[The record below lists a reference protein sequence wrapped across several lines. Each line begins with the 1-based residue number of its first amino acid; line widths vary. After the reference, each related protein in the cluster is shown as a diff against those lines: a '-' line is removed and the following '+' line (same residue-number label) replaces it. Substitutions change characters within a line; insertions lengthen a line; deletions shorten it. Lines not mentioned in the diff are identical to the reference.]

1 MDILRWIHL
10 SDIHFSDN
18 ERYAVKRMRDTI
30 LEKIEQI
37 SRGKHFD
44 MIFIT
49 GDFAYQGGAYDLGLI
64 KFIEALMAVL
74 KVPADDLFMIPGNH
88 DVCRSQIRTLTIEGT
103 RKADFRFE
111 KDTIDHLQKG
121 FAKYKTF
128 YKKVKGEKA
137 DYIYK
142 VVKKGKYNVFLM
154 NTAFTAGTDNDA
166 GNLILE
172 KDCFYDAIKLLK
184 DQEDSVNIAIGHHPI
199 SHFVQTD
206 QQKIWNM
213 FNDYNVDLY
222 LCGHQHKGAYDSDS
236 SGERNIPTYQCGSG
250 RVDDY
255 ATVTFFVGELDIDK
269 SSGKLTS
276 YRWMPKEECWTV
288 GGIDGR
294 RAISGE
300 MDIMLERNLGKVSAF
315 QDEDAHKDELNGLH
329 SERGLYITTFKESER
344 RFVVTHKTNTRAV
357 DYFTGREKELQDLRQ
372 RIEDGCKAVLVSGMG
387 GIGKTHI
394 CRKLFGEYYKK
405 HNKGRDTLLRHIGY
419 IEYNG
424 DMDSS
429 LMKCLRYKK
438 QDNPELNK
446 EAAWKELED
455 LASEGNFLLFIDNVD
470 KSMSEDLGLKRLET
484 IPGAIILTSRQIS
497 LSDEFESYHIGFL
510 DKKQCMEIFKIIR
523 FGSSGRNLSEEE
535 NCDLE
540 YVIETLAG
548 RHTITVELL
557 AHLAKTRM
565 WTVKRLRKELEEKN
579 FGLVFHKNGEQVNIQ
594 ESYEK
599 LFSLSRLTEAEKNIL
614 EAFSIFPY
622 IPLAAETCN
631 EWLLSD
637 AGVGEDSYILM
648 GLYQKGWLQLDLE
661 QESYALHPVFAQFI
675 YNECSPK
682 KENH

>member
-213 FNDYNVDLY
+213 FNDYNVDPVSY
-222 LCGHQHKGAYDSDS
+222 TH
-236 SGERNIPTYQCGSG
+236 
-250 RVDDY
+250 
-255 ATVTFFVGELDIDK
+255 
-269 SSGKLTS
+269 LTL
-276 YRWMPKEECWTV
+276 P
-288 GGIDGR
+288 
-294 RAISGE
+294 
-300 MDIMLERNLGKVSAF
+300 
-315 QDEDAHKDELNGLH
+315 
-329 SERGLYITTFKESER
+329 
-344 RFVVTHKTNTRAV
+344 
-357 DYFTGREKELQDLRQ
+357 
-372 RIEDGCKAVLVSGMG
+372 
-387 GIGKTHI
+387 
-394 CRKLFGEYYKK
+394 
-405 HNKGRDTLLRHIGY
+405 
-419 IEYNG
+419 
-424 DMDSS
+424 
-429 LMKCLRYKK
+429 
-438 QDNPELNK
+438 
-446 EAAWKELED
+446 
-455 LASEGNFLLFIDNVD
+455 
-470 KSMSEDLGLKRLET
+470 T
-484 IPGAIILTSRQIS
+484 IP
-497 LSDEFESYHIGFL
+497 
-510 DKKQCMEIFKIIR
+510 
-523 FGSSGRNLSEEE
+523 
-535 NCDLE
+535 
-540 YVIETLAG
+540 
-548 RHTITVELL
+548 
-557 AHLAKTRM
+557 
-565 WTVKRLRKELEEKN
+565 
-579 FGLVFHKNGEQVNIQ
+579 LV
-594 ESYEK
+594 
-599 LFSLSRLTEAEKNIL
+599 
-614 EAFSIFPY
+614 
-622 IPLAAETCN
+622 
-631 EWLLSD
+631 
-637 AGVGEDSYILM
+637 
-648 GLYQKGWLQLDLE
+648 
-661 QESYALHPVFAQFI
+661 
-675 YNECSPK
+675 
-682 KENH
+682 